1 MSSRC
6 YWMDPYT
13 KKNIVIENTKKELEE
28 TVKTRRDMKNEI
40 EFKRFGNLKIQ
51 KMRRMNGELQD
62 RNSSVNESESENR
75 FV

>member
-1 MSSRC
+1 MIVN
-6 YWMDPYT
+6 T
-13 KKNIVIENTKKELEE
+13 IKNLEE